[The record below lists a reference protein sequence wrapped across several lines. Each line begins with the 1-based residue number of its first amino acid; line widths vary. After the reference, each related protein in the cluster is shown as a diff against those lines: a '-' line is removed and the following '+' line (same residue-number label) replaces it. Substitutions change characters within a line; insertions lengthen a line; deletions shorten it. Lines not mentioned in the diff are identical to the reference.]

1 MEILNA
7 IKQLLISWG
16 IAPDTADTLDHFI
29 AFVLLVLIALATDQI
44 CRRVVLRA
52 VAQLVKK
59 TKATWDDIVF
69 DHKVMVR
76 LSHIV
81 VPLIIYLFTPIAFAD
96 TAPATVSLVQRIC
109 MVFIILSLL
118 FFGHAFMGAVYTVYS
133 ETGRYRNRPL
143 KGMVQTVQVLLW
155 LVGAI
160 VIIGELTDQN
170 PMNLL
175 ASLGAMSAVL
185 MLVFKDTI
193 MGFVSGIQLS
203 ANNMLKVGDWIKMAK
218 YGVDGTVT
226 EVTLNTVKVRNWDN
240 TVATLP
246 PYLLVSDSFE
256 NWNAMRESGG
266 RRVKRSINIDL
277 HSVRFCTPEMLA
289 KYRRIS
295 LLTAYIDQKEEEL
308 AAYNHERQI
317 DDSIPVNGRRQT
329 NLGVFRA
336 YLVRYLY
343 QLPTINKDMTCLVR
357 HLQPTETGL
366 PIEIYFFTTQTDW
379 TLYEAVQAD
388 VFDHI
393 LAIIPEFDLAVFQNI
408 SGRDLRSIQLNFQ
421 ADEPTFRYSAN

>member
-44 CRRVVLRA
+44 CRRVILRA

-277 HSVRFCTPEMLA
+277 HSVRFCTPEMLE
-289 KYRRIS
+289 KYRKMP
-295 LLTAYIDQKEEEL
+295 LLKDFFESAHPDPL
-308 AAYNHERQI
+308 
-317 DDSIPVNGRRQT
+317 T
-329 NLGVFRA
+329 NLGVLRA
-336 YLVRYLY
+336 YIVAY
-343 QLPTINKDMTCLVR
+343 
-357 HLQPTETGL
+357 
-366 PIEIYFFTTQTDW
+366 
-379 TLYEAVQAD
+379 
-388 VFDHI
+388 
-393 LAIIPEFDLAVFQNI
+393 
-408 SGRDLRSIQLNFQ
+408 LRSLPVVNTDLHCTATHGARHPAGAVLLLAHQGLGALRRRAVRRLRLRAGHRPGVQPAHLPGALGRRHPSPHRKRKSMTTNSLSVPMRKGGPHNPSP
-421 ADEPTFRYSAN
+421 DET

>member
-133 ETGRYRNRPL
+133 EKGRYRNRPL

-277 HSVRFCTPEMLA
+277 HSVRFCTPEMLE
-289 KYRRIS
+289 KYRKMP
-295 LLTAYIDQKEEEL
+295 LLKDFFEGAHPDPL
-308 AAYNHERQI
+308 
-317 DDSIPVNGRRQT
+317 T
-329 NLGVFRA
+329 NLGVLRA
-336 YLVRYLY
+336 YIVAYLRSLPVVNTDLHCMVR
-343 QLPTINKDMTCLVR
+343 Q
-357 HLQPTETGL
+357 LQPTEHGIPL
-366 PIEIYFFTTQTDW
+366 ELYFFSRIKDW
-379 TLYEAVQAD
+379 VPYEGVQSD
-388 VFDHI
+388 VFDYV
-393 LAIIPEFDLAVFQNI
+393 LAIVPEF
-408 SGRDLRSIQLNFQ
+408 GLRIFQ
-421 ADEPTFRYSAN
+421 APSGDDIQALIGSGNQ

>member
-7 IKQLLISWG
+7 IKRLLIAWGIAPDTADWG
-16 IAPDTADTLDHFI
+16 IAPDTADTLDHFL
-29 AFVLLVLIALATDQI
+29 AFALLILIALAADQI
-44 CRRVVLRA
+44 CRRVVLKA

-81 VPLIIYLFTPIAFAD
+81 VPLIVYLFTPVAFAD
-96 TAPATVSLVQRIC
+96 TNAATVSLVQRIC

-143 KGMVQTVQVLLW
+143 KGLVQTVQVLIW
-155 LVGAI
+155 LVGII

-170 PMNLL
+170 PLNLL

-203 ANNMLKVGDWIKMAK
+203 ANNMLKVGDWIKMPK

-226 EVTLNTVKVRNWDN
+226 EVTLNTVN
-240 TVATLP
+240 
-246 PYLLVSDSFE
+246 SFE

-266 RRVKRSINIDL
+266 RRIKRSINIDIR
-277 HSVRFCTPEMLA
+277 SVRFCTPEMLA
-289 KYRRIS
+289 KYRQMP
-295 LLTAYIDQKEEEL
+295 LLKDFFENPHPEPL
-308 AAYNHERQI
+308 
-317 DDSIPVNGRRQT
+317 T
-329 NLGVFRA
+329 NLGVLRA
-336 YLVRYLY
+336 YLVAYLRS
-343 QLPTINKDMTCLVR
+343 LPVVNTDLHCMVR
-357 HLQPTETGL
+357 QLQPTEHGIPL
-366 PIEIYFFTTQTDW
+366 ELYFFSRIKEW
-379 TLYEAVQAD
+379 VPYEGVQSD
-388 VFDHI
+388 VFDYV
-393 LAIIPEFDLAVFQNI
+393 LAIVPKFDLRIYQAP
-408 SGRDLRSIQLNFQ
+408 SGEDIRTLTGTGNQR
-421 ADEPTFRYSAN
+421 

>member
-7 IKQLLISWG
+7 IKRLLIAWG
-16 IAPDTADTLDHFI
+16 IAPDTADTLDHFL
-29 AFVLLVLIALATDQI
+29 AFALLILIALAADQI
-44 CRRVVLRA
+44 CRRVVLKA

-81 VPLIIYLFTPIAFAD
+81 VPLIVYLFTPVAFAD
-96 TAPATVSLVQRIC
+96 TNAATVSLVQRIC

-143 KGMVQTVQVLLW
+143 KGLVQTVQVLIW
-155 LVGAI
+155 LVGII

-170 PMNLL
+170 PLNLL

-203 ANNMLKVGDWIKMAK
+203 ANNMLKVGDWIKMPK

-266 RRVKRSINIDL
+266 RRIKRSINIDIR
-277 HSVRFCTPEMLA
+277 SVRSPDAPAEG
-289 KYRRIS
+289 
-295 LLTAYIDQKEEEL
+295 LLREPAPRTADQPGRAPRLPRGLPAL
-308 AAYNHERQI
+308 AARGEH
-317 DDSIPVNGRRQT
+317 
-329 NLGVFRA
+329 
-336 YLVRYLY
+336 
-343 QLPTINKDMTCLVR
+343 
-357 HLQPTETGL
+357 
-366 PIEIYFFTTQTDW
+366 
-379 TLYEAVQAD
+379 
-388 VFDHI
+388 
-393 LAIIPEFDLAVFQNI
+393 
-408 SGRDLRSIQLNFQ
+408 
-421 ADEPTFRYSAN
+421 